1 MKVKV
6 EATGQIIYINHEDSA
21 EELLSSVPS
30 DGMTPLFLR
39 QYPESESFAVSQFP
53 ITIPEQKMFKFLET
67 GRSTLLTRIEE

>member
-6 EATGQIIYINHEDSA
+6 EATGQIIYLDHEDCVYNI
-21 EELLSSVPS
+21 LKSVPS

-39 QYPESESFAVSQFP
+39 EYPESESFAVSQFP
-53 ITIPEQKMFKFLET
+53 ITIPEMKMFKFLET